1 MVNLNLIDGLYI
13 HPTPGGAY
21 HAVCASNADISRRL
35 LRELL
40 QKSRTPELTMGGLK
54 AWSGVERDGEVLQLL
69 HHIQELGWI
78 QGLEEPLECSE
89 QALEVILPD
98 LLKALAGKGKALL
111 ADAEGFYLAY
121 TGFPHEVA
129 EELSGLSAEL
139 ATLHDRRSGVLTRN
153 LGLGSSAWAIVD
165 AVGNSKV
172 GFWPLYIG
180 EYRFVLV
187 ISGVPYLNQP
197 TLVDLIWTL
206 SRRYAS
212 AVG

>member
-1 MVNLNLIDGLYI
+1 MAVLNLIDNLYI

-21 HAVCASNADISRRL
+21 YAVCAPDTDVSRRL
-35 LRELL
+35 IRELL
-40 QKSRTPELTMGGLK
+40 QKNQTPELTLGSVK
-54 AWSGVERDGEVLQLL
+54 SWSGIDEDEEALKLL
-69 HHIQELGWI
+69 HHIQELSWI
-78 QGLEEPLECSE
+78 QGLEQPLQCPE
-89 QALEVILPD
+89 QSLEIILPN
-98 LLKALAGKGKALL
+98 LLKALAGQGKALL

-121 TGFPHEVA
+121 AGFPHEVA

-206 SRRYAS
+206 SKRYAS
-212 AVG
+212 SVN